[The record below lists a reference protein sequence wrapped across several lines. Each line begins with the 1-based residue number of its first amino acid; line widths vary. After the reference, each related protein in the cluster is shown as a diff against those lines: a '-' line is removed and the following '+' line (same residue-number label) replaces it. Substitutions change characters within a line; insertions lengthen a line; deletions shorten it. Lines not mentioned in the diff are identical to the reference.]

1 MYLNVVCH
9 VECTRIF
16 TNHTA
21 KKGRANI
28 PRSSAEPS
36 RLRWHQNTSGCRVFD
51 VWPPP
56 GGHNHQR
63 AMNELRVSTILKHA
77 GQLFSTA
84 RWSMMVTGSRT
95 PPLSTARCCRLP
107 PIVYIDCGSRAAVGV
122 SACSVM
128 CLWRI
133 IGVSSSS
140 LSCYESTA
148 ARDDRWTTRS
158 VEVMRDRS
166 TPPGGVGISGA
177 LSDRLVVK
185 DWRACTVVPSGVLPG
200 GGARHHEPD
209 LSSTA
214 R

>member
-1 MYLNVVCH
+1 MAPKHL
-9 VECTRIF
+9 RM
-16 TNHTA
+16 
-21 KKGRANI
+21 
-28 PRSSAEPS
+28 PR
-36 RLRWHQNTSGCRVFD
+36 LFD